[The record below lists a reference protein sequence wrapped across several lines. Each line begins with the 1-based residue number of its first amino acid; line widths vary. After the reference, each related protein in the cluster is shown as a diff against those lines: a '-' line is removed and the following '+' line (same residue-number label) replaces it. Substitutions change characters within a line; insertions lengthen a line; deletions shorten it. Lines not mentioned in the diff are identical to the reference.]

1 MINDLGIEVIMMK
14 IKWAL
19 NELRAKLHEAI
30 KLEGDL
36 SELISSIKD
45 RSDRILDIA
54 DIHINGW
61 LIVDSED
68 EFTVDATL
76 TVEMTLPST
85 RSLEPV
91 DITYEVALSE
101 TYISPGANVVGDS
114 QAEDMSIELNR
125 DILDLQKP
133 IEDSILI
140 SLPTKVLTQD
150 ERESHIFPQG
160 DNWQVLEEG
169 NEKATSSMNE
179 DSPFSALRDLFPE
192 ADEGERE

>member
-30 KLEGDL
+30 KVEGDL
-36 SELISSIKD
+36 PELIPSIKT
-45 RSDRILDIA
+45 RSDRIIDVSS
-54 DIHINGW
+54 IHIDGW

-91 DITYEVALSE
+91 DITCNVLLSE
-101 TYISPGANVVGDS
+101 TYLSPGAELVGDS
-114 QAEDMSIELNR
+114 QIKDMSIELDR

-133 IEDSILI
+133 IEDSILV
-140 SLPTKVLTQD
+140 SLPTKVLTQE
-150 ERESHIFPQG
+150 ERESHVFPQG
-160 DNWQVLEEG
+160 ENWEVLEEG
-169 NEKATSSMNE
+169 NKKATSSMNE
-179 DSPFSALRDLFPE
+179 DSPFSALKDLFPQE
-192 ADEGERE
+192 DDGERE